1 MANSHTIHGVLGYL
15 MSLISTRQKIARL
28 GFHSLCDWCF
38 QMMWLFSGTPEDPED
53 DTAMEMH
60 GADALYSAVKSL
72 MHAIRTD
79 NKHPQQDAVYRMI
92 QIAKPSTMRRWSE
105 SKLPE
110 WETTCSDTEV
120 ECTPCWSWTDWRRA
134 RKTEDP
140 CWGIHFTGC
149 FRSVEGSSM
158 AAGILLIGIGRHRGS
173 EWRSWTMVQWMATRH
188 LGGFS
193 NCPMAERHNSA
204 NAWQRTCAVSQ
215 VWRRRSIKW
224 GAPAQAWK
232 Y

>member
-1 MANSHTIHGVLGYL
+1 
-15 MSLISTRQKIARL
+15 
-28 GFHSLCDWCF
+28 
-38 QMMWLFSGTPEDPED
+38 MMWLFSGTPEDPED

-120 ECTPCWSWTDWRRA
+120 ECTPC
-134 RKTEDP
+134 
-140 CWGIHFTGC
+140 
-149 FRSVEGSSM
+149 
-158 AAGILLIGIGRHRGS
+158 
-173 EWRSWTMVQWMATRH
+173 
-188 LGGFS
+188 
-193 NCPMAERHNSA
+193 
-204 NAWQRTCAVSQ
+204 
-215 VWRRRSIKW
+215 
-224 GAPAQAWK
+224 
-232 Y
+232 